1 MANLPGTEVV
11 NFMRSP
17 AWVYYRVP
25 PSKHLGRDVEDANP
39 AYSEEEIAKFNDPES
54 HKEYR
59 KGIISRTNKAFRLV
73 CWHKKNT
80 NWVLL
85 TYVIHSLSKAKITRQ
100 LLSLVLN
107 RWPKS

>member
-1 MANLPGTEVV
+1 MAKLPGTEVV

-25 PSKHLGRDVEDANP
+25 PSKHLGREVDDANP
-39 AYSEEEIAKFNDPES
+39 AYSDEERKKFQDVES

-73 CWHKKNT
+73 SNFSSMRDRH
-80 NWVLL
+80 
-85 TYVIHSLSKAKITRQ
+85 I
-100 LLSLVLN
+100 
-107 RWPKS
+107 